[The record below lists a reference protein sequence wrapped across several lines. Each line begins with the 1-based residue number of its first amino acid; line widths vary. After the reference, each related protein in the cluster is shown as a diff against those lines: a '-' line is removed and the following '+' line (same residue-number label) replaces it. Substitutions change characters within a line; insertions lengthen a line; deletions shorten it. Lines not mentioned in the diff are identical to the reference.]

1 MTTIEREAKLFEAG
15 SYPDRGIEVSEED
28 LDRIIANTSE
38 APVRI
43 EHSATPFDGALG
55 VLKSVYRKGREL
67 FGRLSFTQAAWEL
80 IKAANA
86 KRLSVAILKDK
97 SGIAEVSLVREP
109 RVADAAVFAE
119 CGMGSAECGIPEAV
133 CVAGGELALDDGDQ
147 LSFAEELGL
156 SESDPTPT
164 LPASGREQPEH
175 PEPVEGA
182 EVIKLRRQ
190 LADTEADRLV
200 DEMKRAGKL
209 APAAEVFARAI
220 LRSDDSSVITFGDH
234 PTPISQVFR
243 WFLDSQPKV
252 IEFSE
257 LAPAESDSDEPEIF
271 AKLGVTS
278 GIVEKHRGRLGTF

>member
-1 MTTIEREAKLFEAG
+1 MTTQLIEREAKLFEAG

-55 VLKSVYRKGREL
+55 VLKSVYRKGKEL
-67 FGRLSFTQAAWEL
+67 FGRLCFTAAAWEL

-86 KRLSVAILKDK
+86 KRLSVAILKNK

-109 RVADAAVFAE
+109 RVADAAVFTE
-119 CGMGSAECGIPEAV
+119 LGMGSAECGIPEAV
-133 CVAGGELALDDGDQ
+133 CIGGSEFALDAEFSATTEHPGLVERAEVTRLRRELADKEADTAIDQ
-147 LSFAEELGL
+147 L
-156 SESDPTPT
+156 
-164 LPASGREQPEH
+164 
-175 PEPVEGA
+175 
-182 EVIKLRRQ
+182 
-190 LADTEADRLV
+190 
-200 DEMKRAGKL
+200 KRSGKL
-209 APAAEVFARAI
+209 APAAEVFAWAI
-220 LRSDDSSVITFGDH
+220 LRSDESSVITFGDQ

-243 WFLDSQPKV
+243 WFLESQPKV

-257 LAPAESDSDEPEIF
+257 LAPADAETDEPEVF

-278 GIVEKHRGRLGTF
+278 RLVEKHRGR

>member
-1 MTTIEREAKLFEAG
+1 MTTQLIEREAKLFEAG

-55 VLKSVYRKGREL
+55 VLKSVYRKGKEL
-67 FGRLSFTQAAWEL
+67 FGRLCFTEAAWEL

-86 KRLSVAILKDK
+86 KRLSVAILRDK

-109 RVADAAVFAE
+109 RVADAAVFSEGDSVRIGDSELTLEAE
-119 CGMGSAECGIPEAV
+119 FSAGP
-133 CVAGGELALDDGDQ
+133 D
-147 LSFAEELGL
+147 
-156 SESDPTPT
+156 
-164 LPASGREQPEH
+164 H
-175 PEPVEGA
+175 PELVDHPGPADGA
-182 EVIKLRRQ
+182 EVLHLRRQ
-190 LADTEADRLV
+190 LIDKETDTLI
-200 DEMKRAGKL
+200 DEVKRSGKL

-220 LRSDDSSVITFGDH
+220 LRSDESSVITFGDQ

-257 LAPAESDSDEPEIF
+257 LAPADSDFDEPEVF
-271 AKLGVTS
+271 AKLGVTARQ
-278 GIVEKHRGRLGTF
+278 VEKHRGR

>member
-1 MTTIEREAKLFEAG
+1 MTTTIEREAKLFEAG
-15 SYPDRGIEVSEED
+15 SYPDRGIEVTEED

-55 VLKSVYRKGREL
+55 VLKSVYRKGKEL

-80 IKAANA
+80 IKSANA

-109 RVADAAVFAE
+109 RVADAAVFSIDNMVPFGE
-119 CGMGSAECGIPEAV
+119 TELSLEEPEHADTSHTSRMSHASHEPV
-133 CVAGGELALDDGDQ
+133 QGTELTSPLTKGGPRGVTEDRELDRLRRELAD
-147 LSFAEELGL
+147 
-156 SESDPTPT
+156 
-164 LPASGREQPEH
+164 
-175 PEPVEGA
+175 
-182 EVIKLRRQ
+182 K
-190 LADTEADRLV
+190 EADKCIDDL
-200 DEMKRAGKL
+200 KRAGKL

-220 LRSDDSSVITFGDH
+220 LRSDDTSVITFGDQ

-243 WFLDSQPKV
+243 WFLETQPKV

-278 GIVEKHRGRLGTF
+278 DQVERHRAR

>member
-1 MTTIEREAKLFEAG
+1 MTTNTIEREAKLFEAG
-15 SYPDRGIEVSEED
+15 SYPDRGIEVTEED

-55 VLKSVYRKGREL
+55 VLKSVYRKGKEL
-67 FGRLSFTQAAWEL
+67 FGRLCFTQAAWEL

-109 RVADAAVFAE
+109 RVADAAVFGEGESVQLGDSELSLDAE
-119 CGMGSAECGIPEAV
+119 FSAPVDDAVGAGLCPGPEATESLHY
-133 CVAGGELALDDGDQ
+133 ALAED
-147 LSFAEELGL
+147 
-156 SESDPTPT
+156 
-164 LPASGREQPEH
+164 
-175 PEPVEGA
+175 A
-182 EVIKLRRQ
+182 EVLRLRRE
-190 LADTEADRLV
+190 LLEKETDTLIDEA
-200 DEMKRAGKL
+200 KRSGKL

-220 LRSDDSSVITFGDH
+220 LRSDESSVITFGDQ

-243 WFLDSQPKV
+243 WFLESQPKV

-257 LAPAESDSDEPEIF
+257 LAPADADPDEPEVF

-278 GIVEKHRGRLGTF
+278 RLVEKHRGR

>member
-15 SYPDRGIEVSEED
+15 SYPDRGIEVTEED
-28 LDRIIANTSE
+28 LDRIVANTSE

-55 VLKSVYRKGREL
+55 VLKSVYRKGKEL

-80 IKAANA
+80 IKSANA

-119 CGMGSAECGIPEAV
+119 CGMGNAECGIPEAV
-133 CVAGGELALDDGDQ
+133 CIGEGELALDDGGQ
-147 LSFAEELGL
+147 LSLELEFAADNPPLSRLRKGGSDLEE
-156 SESDPTPT
+156 T
-164 LPASGREQPEH
+164 
-175 PEPVEGA
+175 
-182 EVIKLRRQ
+182 EVFRLRRE
-190 LADTEADRLV
+190 LAEKEADRCIDDL
-200 DEMKRAGKL
+200 KRAGKL

-220 LRSDDSSVITFGDH
+220 LRSDDASVITFGDQ

-243 WFLDSQPKV
+243 WFLQSQPKV

-257 LAPAESDSDEPEIF
+257 LAPAASDSEEPEVF
-271 AKLGVTS
+271 TKLGVTS
-278 GIVEKHRGRLGTF
+278 GQVEKHRGR

>member
-1 MTTIEREAKLFEAG
+1 MTTTTIEREAKLFEAG
-15 SYPDRGIEVSEED
+15 SYPDRGIEVTEED

-67 FGRLSFTQAAWEL
+67 FGRLCFTQAAWEL
-80 IKAANA
+80 IKSANA

-109 RVADAAVFAE
+109 RVADAAVF
-119 CGMGSAECGIPEAV
+119 
-133 CVAGGELALDDGDQ
+133 
-147 LSFAEELGL
+147 
-156 SESDPTPT
+156 SESDSVRIGDSELILDAEFSAPT
-164 LPASGREQPEH
+164 ED
-175 PEPVEGA
+175 A
-182 EVIKLRRQ
+182 EVIRLRRE
-190 LADTEADRLV
+190 LADKESDKCI
-200 DEMKRAGKL
+200 DELKRSGKL

-220 LRSDDSSVITFGDH
+220 LRSDDTSVITFGDQ

-243 WFLDSQPKV
+243 WFLESQPKV

-257 LAPAESDSDEPEIF
+257 LAPAESDSDEPELF
-271 AKLGVTS
+271 AKLGVTTRQ
-278 GIVEKHRGRLGTF
+278 VEKHRGR

>member
-1 MTTIEREAKLFEAG
+1 MFRGLNHQTIEPSYHQTERRIHDHTTIEREAKLFEAG

-55 VLKSVYRKGREL
+55 VLKSVYRKGKEL
-67 FGRLSFTQAAWEL
+67 FGRLCFTQAAWEL

-109 RVADAAVFAE
+109 RVADAAVF
-119 CGMGSAECGIPEAV
+119 SAEDTLPFEET
-133 CVAGGELALDDGDQ
+133 ELALEEPEHADMSHTSHPSHDRSETVDCRPSTVDQ
-147 LSFAEELGL
+147 LRRELAE
-156 SESDPTPT
+156 
-164 LPASGREQPEH
+164 
-175 PEPVEGA
+175 
-182 EVIKLRRQ
+182 K
-190 LADTEADRLV
+190 EADIAIDQL
-200 DEMKRAGKL
+200 KRAGKL

-220 LRSDDSSVITFGDH
+220 LRSDDTSVITFGDQ
-234 PTPISQVFR
+234 PTPIAQVFR
-243 WFLDSQPKV
+243 WFLESQPKV

-257 LAPAESDSDEPEIF
+257 LAPADSDPTEPGIF

-278 GIVEKHRGRLGTF
+278 SQVEKHRGR

>member
-1 MTTIEREAKLFEAG
+1 MTTQTIEREAKLFEAG
-15 SYPDRGIEVSEED
+15 NYPDRGIEVSEED

-55 VLKSVYRKGREL
+55 VLKSVYRKGKEL

-80 IKAANA
+80 IKSANA

-109 RVADAAVFAE
+109 RVADAAVFNE
-119 CGMGSAECGIPEAV
+119 GDSFRIGDT
-133 CVAGGELALDDGDQ
+133 ELALD
-147 LSFAEELGL
+147 AEF
-156 SESDPTPT
+156 S
-164 LPASGREQPEH
+164 
-175 PEPVEGA
+175 VEDC
-182 EVIKLRRQ
+182 EVIRLRRE
-190 LADTEADRLV
+190 LAEKEAERMI
-200 DEMKRAGKL
+200 DELKRAGKL

-220 LRSDDSSVITFGDH
+220 LRSDDTSVITFGDQ

-243 WFLDSQPKV
+243 WFLESQPKV

-257 LAPAESDSDEPEIF
+257 LAPADAASDEPEIF

-278 GIVEKHRGRLGTF
+278 GMVERHRGR

>member
-1 MTTIEREAKLFEAG
+1 MIEQTIEREAKLFEAG

-28 LDRIIANTSE
+28 LDRIIANASE

-55 VLKSVYRKGREL
+55 VLKSVYRRGKEL
-67 FGRLSFTQAAWEL
+67 FGRLCFTQAAWEL

-109 RVADAAVFAE
+109 RVADAAVFTE
-119 CGMGSAECGIPEAV
+119 CGMGNAECGIPEAI
-133 CVAGGELALDDGDQ
+133 CISEGELALG
-147 LSFAEELGL
+147 AEF
-156 SESDPTPT
+156 SES
-164 LPASGREQPEH
+164 GPEH
-175 PEPVEGA
+175 FHSSQKPVEGA
-182 EVIKLRRQ
+182 EVLRLRRQ
-190 LADTEADRLV
+190 LLDREADTLIEEA
-200 DEMKRAGKL
+200 KRSGKL

-220 LRSDDSSVITFGDH
+220 LRSDESSVITFGDQ

-243 WFLDSQPKV
+243 WFLESQPKV

-257 LAPAESDSDEPEIF
+257 LAPADSDSDEPELF
-271 AKLGVTS
+271 ARLGVTS
-278 GIVEKHRGRLGTF
+278 RLVEKHRGR